1 MNNIEKIFIDLDDE
15 ITFIIER
22 IRNSRNQRVLV
33 IVPDRA
39 RLISSI
45 VSLKLLKR
53 YCTKVDKELIIVTT
67 DELGLSLS
75 TKAGVVTV
83 KKVSDIDEV
92 MWERAKTRL
101 AEEKLAMEEKA
112 NGKKAKSPLLNT
124 GVTEEGIEPDP
135 VSSTQKKSTDPAL
148 EKGVLAAGA
157 VVGAREL
164 AKEGLEKDEE
174 QDLKQKSGEEI
185 LNTEE
190 SEIIEQ
196 ELNDNEV
203 DDLEKEELK
212 SEEPDL
218 EKDENAIDDD
228 SQTEPEI
235 EEANVEKEDEKL
247 SSNSDLESKPVIV
260 EEKPEDKIRVIKGF
274 SFMPGGDISKVAVAS
289 SVSLASNTGTISGPG
304 SVAGASALTGVS
316 ATSLDPSKPIN
327 KDSEST
333 PNSDDYSKSNET
345 DKAKV
350 ARAVVAG
357 AAIAKNQ
364 SNYASKKYKPANSS
378 FVVGRDISGVEFK
391 KNKLRTKLDSRSTNR
406 QTTKSGGKA
415 KLPKPPK
422 LNIPIKNKKFLAIG
436 GVVVVLLMAF
446 IYFIVP
452 KVELNISVG
461 SKTITATQEIKA
473 DPNINE
479 INVETSSIP
488 AKITEVIVSGS
499 KSATATGKIQTG
511 EVARGTVT
519 LFNKTTA
526 DIKLASGT
534 RLVAGDKAF
543 LTEVEVTV
551 PKKDEDF
558 GTFGTKD
565 VGVRASTFGT
575 TYNLNEGTDFSV
587 DGYNRADQLLG
598 RNFKSFTGGTN
609 TEKTVVSQQD
619 FDKARD
625 ELITELQPK
634 AIEEVKTQLGDDR
647 FFLEDQ
653 IKFEVTEAI
662 SDPVVGAEGE
672 SFDISVTG
680 KATVTSFAKSDLDE
694 FSNALLETMAKDGFV
709 IDEESIKVT
718 SNYLRSEGAVLIVN
732 LQVEAVSYQEF
743 DEEAILESIKGKSH
757 RKASEILES
766 NEAIQDFEL
775 IITPKWLIGPFKHI
789 PRNTDK
795 ITMKVGF
802 VEVESEEPAPTEE
815 TPAS

>member
-1 MNNIEKIFIDLDDE
+1 MNNIEKVFIDLDDE

-75 TKAGVVTV
+75 SKAGIITV

-92 MWERAKTRL
+92 MWERSEARL
-101 AEEKLAMEEKA
+101 AEEKLAIEEKA
-112 NGKKAKSPLLNT
+112 NGKKAKD
-124 GVTEEGIEPDP
+124 EELTP
-135 VSSTQKKSTDPAL
+135 VSST
-148 EKGVLAAGA
+148 GVTGTGA
-157 VVGAREL
+157 VVGAGLL
-164 AKEGLEKDEE
+164 AKESLEKDEDR
-174 QDLKQKSGEEI
+174 DLEEKLGGEDV
-185 LNTEE
+185 EE
-190 SEIIEQ
+190 EQ
-196 ELNDNEV
+196 EEGMMEENVTDGKNELVTATLGANEIDN
-203 DDLEKEELK
+203 LEKEKLNGEEDIVGKSKELV
-212 SEEPDL
+212 EEIF
-218 EKDENAIDDD
+218 ENDA
-228 SQTEPEI
+228 EN
-235 EEANVEKEDEKL
+235 EEASIKKEDKES
-247 SSNSDLESKPVIV
+247 SSNSDLESKAVII

-274 SFMPGGDISKVAVAS
+274 AFMPGGDISKVAVAS
-289 SVSLASNTGTISGPG
+289 SVALTSNTGTMSSAG

-316 ATSLDPSKPIN
+316 SSSINSSTPTN
-327 KDSEST
+327 KDSEAT
-333 PNSDDYSKSNET
+333 NSDDDSKNNEA

-350 ARAVVAG
+350 AGAVVAG
-357 AAIAKNQ
+357 AAIASNQ
-364 SNYASKKYKPANSS
+364 SKFSSKKYKPANSS
-378 FVVGRDISGVEFK
+378 YVVGKDISGVEFK
-391 KNKLRTKLDSRSTNR
+391 KNKLRTKFDSRSSNR
-406 QTTKSGGKA
+406 QSTKSGGKA

-422 LNIPIKNKKFLAIG
+422 LNIPIKNKKFLIIG
-436 GVVVVLLMAF
+436 GVVAVLLMVF
-446 IYFIVP
+446 VYMFVP
-452 KVELNISVG
+452 KAELNITVG
-461 SKTITATQEIKA
+461 SKTITANQEIKA
-473 DPNINE
+473 DPNITE
-479 INVETSSIP
+479 INLETSSIP

-519 LFNKTTA
+519 MFNKTTA

-534 RLVAGDKAF
+534 RVVAGDKAF
-543 LTEVEVTV
+543 LTEVEVVV
-551 PKKDEDF
+551 PKKDETF

-575 TYNLNEGTDFSV
+575 AYNLAEGTDFSI

-598 RNFKSFTGGTN
+598 RSFKSFTGGTN

-619 FDKARD
+619 FDKAKE
-625 ELITELQPK
+625 ELIIELQPK
-634 AIEEVKTQLGDDR
+634 AIEEVKAQLGDDR

-680 KATVTSFAKSDLDE
+680 KATVTSFAKADLDE
-694 FSNALLETMAKDGFV
+694 FSNALLESMTMEGFI

-732 LQVEAVSYQEF
+732 LQVEAISYQEL
-743 DEEAILESIKGKSH
+743 DEKAILESIKGKSY

-775 IITPKWLIGPFKHI
+775 TITPKWLIGPFKHV
-789 PRNTDK
+789 PRSTDK
-795 ITMKVGF
+795 IMLEVGF
-802 VEVESEEPAPTEE
+802 KEIENEEPVPAEEAPVEKVE
-815 TPAS
+815 GGE